1 MNVDG
6 EEAAT
11 EISGKAGV
19 GVDVTESLTS
29 MVKFLLTEDQSFTDD
44 LALQT

>member
-19 GVDVTESLTS
+19 GVDVTESLNIYGEVPS
-29 MVKFLLTEDQSFTDD
+29 
-44 LALQT
+44 